1 MAHEE
6 IWDTQERLA
15 TRIRRLEADIRELET
30 FRNAQL
36 YYVKTNEADKHA
48 MQGRIARLE
57 SRTLYMPDDPDDIM
71 AVFRTEAAA
80 EGEGA
85 DPFDTGLI
93 ERPL

>member
-15 TRIRRLEADIRELET
+15 TRIRRL
-30 FRNAQL
+30 
-36 YYVKTNEADKHA
+36 EADKHA